1 MRRAVNSLAA
11 TLLITGVG
19 PVWAAPADLVVT
31 GAKIYTAG
39 PNRAMAEALAV
50 ADGKI
55 VFVGDDK
62 AVKEFIGPNTKVEQL
77 SGKLVLP
84 GLFDSHIHPTA
95 ILDLDTCDLKS
106 QPKSLA
112 GLAAFASD
120 CLVKYPVQP
129 GHWLAVRQWNF
140 AQGNDPD
147 PQHPTLRAAL
157 DSASKDVPIVLVGN
171 DGHHSAFNSAGLAR
185 AKNARGQKV
194 GLSRA
199 TLDTDFALLKPLVGV
214 DERGEPNGAVNEI
227 ARESMAAP
235 NLVTVDF
242 DETMKAPERV
252 TQRLNSVGIT
262 GMMDAVVPPETLPFY
277 DALAKSGQLTV
288 RATLAQFYDPE
299 SIRTANGQVDY
310 DRMLASA
317 KATRAKYAAHPL
329 IRADFIKLFADGVLE
344 GNPIAVPPTL
354 PEGAAL
360 KPYLQPIFG
369 KDSHGQLTVTGYVDT
384 DSPLCNEVR
393 THPEQYAAA
402 AAAQEFIRAHGFHP
416 DQCTVSSGKLEHD
429 RDVIMEF
436 VRRFHLAGFT
446 LHIHAIGDRAVRVA
460 VDAIEGG
467 RTADGIKTQHD
478 SLAHVQVAHPDDV
491 ARIGLDHLY
500 VAFTYSWANART
512 DYDLT
517 VVPFFEKVRGNS
529 YADLH
534 RRDSYYERA
543 VYPVRSVQQAGGI
556 LVAGSD
562 APVNTRDPQPFV
574 NMAFAVTRAIPGS
587 PPESP
592 WESVPIRDV
601 IDAYTIN
608 GARFL
613 SRDREAGSIEV
624 GKSADFIVLDQD
636 ILKLGD
642 SGHADKITRTQV
654 LATWFQGRNVYTRP
668 KKR

>member
-1 MRRAVNSLAA
+1 MRRVRKSLAPA
-11 TLLITGVG
+11 LLVTCAG
-19 PVWAAPADLVVT
+19 PLAAAPADLVVT

-50 ADGKI
+50 SDGKI

-62 AVKEFIGPNTKVEQL
+62 AAKELIGANTKVEKL
-77 SGKLVLP
+77 DGKLVLP
-84 GLFDSHIHPTA
+84 GLFDSHIHPIA
-95 ILDLDTCDLKS
+95 ILDLETCDLKS

-120 CLVKYPVQP
+120 CLVKYPVQA
-129 GHWLAVRQWNF
+129 GHWLAVRQWDF
-140 AQGNDPD
+140 SQGNDPD

-157 DSASKDVPIVLVGN
+157 DSASKDVPIVLLGN
-171 DGHHSAFNSAGLAR
+171 DGHHGAFNSAGLAR
-185 AKNARGQKV
+185 AKNARGQTV

-199 TLDTDFALLKPLVGV
+199 TLDSDFALLKPLVGV

-227 ARESMAAP
+227 ARQTMDAP
-235 NLVTVDF
+235 NLLLVDF
-242 DETMKAPERV
+242 DQTMQAPQRV
-252 TQRLNSVGIT
+252 TERLNSVGIT
-262 GMMDAVVPPETLPFY
+262 GIMDAVVPPETLTFY
-277 DALAKSGQLTV
+277 DTLAKSGKLTV
-288 RATLAQFYDPE
+288 RATLAQYYDPE
-299 SIRTANGQVDY
+299 FIRTANGQVDY

-317 KATRAKYAAHPL
+317 KATRAKYAANPL

-344 GNPIAVPPTL
+344 GNPFAVPPTL

-369 KDSHGQLTVTGYVDT
+369 KDGKGQLTVTGYVDT

-402 AAAQEFIRAHGFHP
+402 AAAREFIRAHGFHP
-416 DQCTVSSGKLEHD
+416 DQCAISSGKLEHD

-467 RTADGIKTQHD
+467 RAADGISSQHD

-491 ARIGLDHLY
+491 ARIGRNRLY
-500 VAFTYSWANART
+500 VAFTYSWANALT
-512 DYDLT
+512 DYDMT
-517 VVPFFEKVRGNS
+517 VVPFFGKVQGNS
-529 YADLH
+529 YAQLH
-534 RRDSYYERA
+534 QRDSYYERA

-613 SRDREAGSIEV
+613 SRDREAGSIEE

-636 ILKLGD
+636 ILKLAD
-642 SGHADKITRTQV
+642 SGHADKILRTQV
-654 LATWFQGRNVYTRP
+654 LETWFQGRNVYTHP